1 MHSFLQLASL
11 HELLKHDED
20 RQLVL
25 SRLERLNGLK
35 GLEQKGKAGSGA
47 GLKNTWKKLK
57 GKKKKQRNL
66 TAPEISTE
74 DIKAINEQKRKKSVT
89 LESVN
94 EEGKSKG
101 LFGKHSTAAAGKEKP
116 KELKKDALMDV
127 HHTDVKS
134 SPKRMSTSESLRVDT
149 PSSIEDSLS
158 QKSEPRLSQPDH
170 DSHTHK
176 SQFRGEGTLSGD
188 SKLSRSKSGDIV
200 LMEDLSQISAGKLS
214 QVSGHSEKFSHSHSG
229 TFTGP
234 DEHFST
240 QSSTRS
246 GEGGMDE
253 DERHLRSTYLPNG
266 VRASDPG
273 LSSGRMTPLDGM
285 SLPMDGD
292 SVSQLHFGSFRRGC
306 SRMYIEYGNKDHK
319 LNLERVEEFL
329 KSSGEM
335 EPVDLAILRD
345 WDGWVMASKD
355 IT

>member
-1 MHSFLQLASL
+1 MK
-11 HELLKHDED
+11 HEEE

-35 GLEQKGKAGSGA
+35 GLEAKGKAGGGGGA

-57 GKKKKQRNL
+57 GKKKKRNL

-94 EEGKSKG
+94 EEKGKSKG
-101 LFGKHSTAAAGKEKP
+101 LFAKHYTGKDKP
-116 KELKKDALMDV
+116 KEFKRETSTDV
-127 HHTDVKS
+127 HADVKS
-134 SPKRMSTSESLRVDT
+134 SPKRMSTSDSLRLDT
-149 PSSIEDSLS
+149 PSSVEDSLS
-158 QKSEPRLSQPDH
+158 QKSDPRLSQPDH
-170 DSHTHK
+170 DSHSHTHK
-176 SQFRGEGTLSGD
+176 PQFRNEDTLSGD
-188 SKLSRSKSGDIV
+188 GKLSRSKSGDIV
-200 LMEDLSQISAGKLS
+200 LVEDLSQISAGKLS
-214 QVSGHSEKFSHSHSG
+214 QVSVHSDKFSHSHSG

-234 DEHFST
+234 DEHYST

-246 GEGGMDE
+246 GEGGTD
-253 DERHLRSTYLPNG
+253 DERHIQSSYLPNG
-266 VRASDPG
+266 IHSSDHG
-273 LSSGRMTPLDGM
+273 LSSDRMTPLD
-285 SLPMDGD
+285 SVSLLPMDGD

-355 IT
+355 IM